1 MTKLLAIETSTEAC
15 SVALYLNG
23 ETSEFY
29 EFAPMRHAELLLPA
43 VQSLLDA
50 AGLPLADL
58 DAIAFG
64 RGPGSFTSLRIG
76 IGVVQGLAWGA
87 GLPVVPVSSL
97 AAVAQAAMEVK
108 KGSDPFFPD
117 PISSICVAMDA
128 RMQEVYTANF
138 QLRDDGYVMSAGE
151 ERVCSPDAVSA
162 PGGGPFIAAGNG
174 FERFGELRPLAAKA
188 IECYPDIWPR
198 AGVIGK
204 LALKWLKSNE
214 PLTAG
219 LAQPV
224 YVRNKVAS
232 KPTPDS

>member
-1 MTKLLAIETSTEAC
+1 MTKLLAVETSTEAC
-15 SVALYLNG
+15 SVALYSDG
-23 ETSEFY
+23 ETREFY
-29 EFAPMRHAELLLPA
+29 EYAPMRHAELLLPA
-43 VQSLLDA
+43 IQSLLDA

-97 AAVAQAAMEVK
+97 AAVAQAAIAVTTAEV
-108 KGSDPFFPD
+108 ST
-117 PISSICVAMDA
+117 ICVAMDA

-138 QLRDDGYVMSAGE
+138 QRGGDGFVITPSE
-151 ERVCSPDAVSA
+151 EQVCSPGLVSV
-162 PGGGPFIAAGNG
+162 PDDGPFLAAGNG
-174 FERFGELRPLAAKA
+174 FDRFEELRPLASRAS
-188 IECYPDIWPR
+188 ECHPDIWPR
-198 AGVIGK
+198 AGVICK
-204 LALKWLKSNE
+204 LALKWLESNE

-224 YVRNKVAS
+224 YVRNNVAS
-232 KPTPDS
+232 KPTPNP

>member
-15 SVALYLNG
+15 SVALFSNG
-23 ETSEFY
+23 ETNEFY
-29 EFAPMRHAELLLPA
+29 EYAPMRHAELLLPA
-43 VQSLLDA
+43 IQSLLDA

-76 IGVVQGLAWGA
+76 IGVVQGMAWGA

-97 AAVAQAAMEVK
+97 AAVAQAVIELGSEK
-108 KGSDPFFPD
+108 KGSDP
-117 PISSICVAMDA
+117 ISVCVAMDA

-138 QLRDDGYVMSAGE
+138 QRGGDGFVVASSE
-151 ERVCSPDAVSA
+151 ERVCSPGLVRVPED
-162 PGGGPFIAAGNG
+162 GPFIAAGNG
-174 FERFGELRPLAAKA
+174 FDRFEELRPLAAKA
-188 IECYPDIWPR
+188 AECHPDIWPR
-198 AGVIGK
+198 AGVICK
-204 LALKWLKSNE
+204 LALKWLENNE

-224 YVRNKVAS
+224 YVRNNVAT
-232 KPTPDS
+232 KPAPV

>member
-1 MTKLLAIETSTEAC
+1 MIKLLTIETSTEAC
-15 SVALYLNG
+15 SVALYSNG

-29 EFAPMRHAELLLPA
+29 EYAPMRHAELLLPA
-43 VQSLLDA
+43 IQSLLDA
-50 AGLPLADL
+50 AGLPLASL

-97 AAVAQAAMEVK
+97 AAVAQAAIAVTTAEV
-108 KGSDPFFPD
+108 ST
-117 PISSICVAMDA
+117 ICVAMDA

-138 QLRDDGYVMSAGE
+138 QRGGDGFVIAPSE
-151 ERVCSPDAVSA
+151 EQVCSPGLVSV
-162 PGGGPFIAAGNG
+162 PEDGPFIAAGNG
-174 FERFGELRPLAAKA
+174 FDRFEELRPLASRAS
-188 IECYPDIWPR
+188 ECHPDIWPR
-198 AGVIGK
+198 AGMICK
-204 LALKWLKSNE
+204 LALKWLESNE

-224 YVRNKVAS
+224 YVRNNVAS
-232 KPTPDS
+232 KPTPNP